1 MQKIVKTMLSVLVTS
16 VALSS
21 AAATAQQNPMRVIL
35 PVGPG
40 SGVDGF
46 ARTAQAALS
55 KELGQPV
62 VIENMP
68 GAGGV
73 TGTAALV
80 KSAPNGNTI
89 AFVSN
94 NHVVN
99 PLVYKNLPF
108 DSLKDITPISV
119 IGSSPFVLV
128 VNPSKIQA
136 KTAKELQA
144 LLKSKP
150 DQFNYASSGNG
161 TILHLAGEMFMQNA
175 DVKVRHIPYKGV
187 GPMLNDI
194 IAGQVE
200 MGVTVLSS
208 VQGHLKNGTL
218 RAIGVMGKDRVA
230 AFPDIPTMAEQGF
243 PGVDI
248 SGWFGVIGPA
258 NLPKDQIQR
267 INSAVVKAFN
277 DQEVKEKLV
286 KQDNVINPTSAAVAA
301 KFFKSEQDRYADLIK
316 KSGLKVD

>member
-55 KELGQPV
+55 KELGQPI

-73 TGTAALV
+73 TGTSALV

-99 PLVYKNLPF
+99 PLVYQNLPF

-218 RAIGVMGKDRVA
+218 RAIGVMGKDRVT

-277 DQEVKEKLV
+277 DPEVKEKLV
-286 KQDNVINPTSAAVAA
+286 KQDNVINPTSAEVAT